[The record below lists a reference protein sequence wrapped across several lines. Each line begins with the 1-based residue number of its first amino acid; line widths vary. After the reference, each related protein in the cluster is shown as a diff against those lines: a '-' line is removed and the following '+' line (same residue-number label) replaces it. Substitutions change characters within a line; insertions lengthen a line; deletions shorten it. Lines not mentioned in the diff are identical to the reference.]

1 MPWSVLLGVLVS
13 ATCMSL
19 IISQVH
25 FSHLLATLR
34 SAHYLL
40 LVSAVLMLGLTHLMR
55 AWRWRYI
62 LVPVKPIPLRRLLS
76 ATAIGLMANM
86 LLPVHAGEVIRAYI
100 LRRREGVGMLVSMAT
115 LLVECMADLVSLL
128 LIVVLLLVF
137 SSVPMA
143 QTPAVATRLKIGSSI
158 AAFLCLVLVGNFW
171 LLTTRTT
178 QTLQCVRTRLAFLPP
193 RWLGYFIDTLTDFA
207 VGLHALTQGWQVV
220 PILVLSLLQWFMVAI
235 NNAFILQAFDLQL
248 PLYALFLLLIMEILG
263 VLIPSAPGFLGT
275 YHAAVVAGLA
285 VVGVPQERAISVAI
299 LMHAAFF
306 FPAILAGL
314 VFLWQE
320 SLSLRDLWSVDTRHL
335 EC

>member
-13 ATCMSL
+13 AACVSL
-19 IISQVH
+19 PISQVH
-25 FSHLLATLR
+25 FPHLLATLR

-40 LVSAVLMLGLTHLMR
+40 LVPVVLMLGLTHLMR

-100 LRRREGVGMLVSMAT
+100 LRRREGVGLLVSMAT
-115 LLVECMADLVSLL
+115 LVVECIADLGSLL

-137 SSVPMA
+137 SSVPLA
-143 QTPAVATRLKIGSSI
+143 QTPAVATRLRIGSSI
-158 AAFLCLVLVGNFW
+158 VACLCLVLVGNFW

-193 RWLGYFIDTLTDFA
+193 RWLDYFIDTLVAFA

-220 PILVLSLLQWFMVAI
+220 PILVLSLLQWVMVAI

-248 PLYALFLLLIMEILG
+248 PLYALFLLLVMEILG
-263 VLIPSAPGFLGT
+263 
-275 YHAAVVAGLA
+275 
-285 VVGVPQERAISVAI
+285 
-299 LMHAAFF
+299 
-306 FPAILAGL
+306 
-314 VFLWQE
+314 
-320 SLSLRDLWSVDTRHL
+320 
-335 EC
+335 